1 MKYINSIFCTNLYLW
16 KMKLKYKSI
25 FFFLNISLHTFHKFT
40 RTFTFTA
47 IRIARQTNRFA
58 NIGPTRVSINPI
70 RIRSPRRTRKTTG
83 RLVSPL
89 SYRWPINLQA
99 HTRDIDWYPRRGT
112 KSSPSAYRNPTTSH
126 PFRVCPRGDKGYRG
140 WWTMYRDR
148 VTYYRPRVR
157 QMRPL
162 FLGSSG
168 FSCQEGWGRLVQPPV
183 FGVDLFDVRY
193 LLEYWIKCDL
203 AKWIDFGVT
212 PRYSRLSPFLS
223 IIQLFARITKIK

>member
-1 MKYINSIFCTNLYLW
+1 
-16 KMKLKYKSI
+16 MKLKYKSI

-99 HTRDIDWYPRRGT
+99 HTLYVTSIDIPGVAPSRALRPIATLRRATLFECAHEGT
-112 KSSPSAYRNPTTSH
+112 KDIGVGGRCTGTELPTIGPVYGKCVH
-126 PFRVCPRGDKGYRG
+126 
-140 WWTMYRDR
+140 
-148 VTYYRPRVR
+148 
-157 QMRPL
+157 L